1 MHSSLTTH
9 ANTPEC
15 WLSDSGHVNAAFHA
29 YHSPDAQLA
38 APAFAHGLSMPVHS
52 LCRQVAHSLG
62 RKVYVSKDKL
72 AVLDCIN
79 LAPSYRAL
87 LTTNHLE
94 TNLHAVCTV
103 KQATC
108 TRLYLP

>member
-1 MHSSLTTH
+1 
-9 ANTPEC
+9 
-15 WLSDSGHVNAAFHA
+15 
-29 YHSPDAQLA
+29 
-38 APAFAHGLSMPVHS
+38 
-52 LCRQVAHSLG
+52 VAHSLG

-94 TNLHAVCTV
+94 TNLHAVSTENLELHWLC
-103 KQATC
+103 
-108 TRLYLP
+108 LPLQHC